1 MLSDATPGVQPQ
13 GPAPGGTEDMSPR
26 RQELHIKA
34 ALRRRFRPDLTQH
47 RHNWGMTRRLVT
59 LKAIATRW
67 LRDRTGN
74 VALMTALA
82 APVLGLAVM
91 AAVETSS
98 VSAERALM
106 QQAADAAALAAAMDQ
121 SVAGRG
127 SSRDVQAYVRH
138 VAMAQLG
145 DYPQHARV
153 NFTAQSIAGGQIRV
167 DGTATRPSMFGN
179 QIPAGG
185 YRIQVSAIAET
196 ASQVPICVV
205 TLAATGN
212 NRFQMADTS
221 RISATGCLVH
231 SNRDIDLLGLAF
243 LQADVIQATRAA
255 NGTGF
260 AVPTN
265 TGALRLR
272 DPFEII
278 PMPSATGCPATIGTR
293 TFSSG
298 QTTLPAGVHCDHI
311 IVQNAAQLTLGP
323 GEHIFRGRLRVRQTA
338 TLRGTDVALFFM
350 NTSTN
355 AEFVNTATV
364 DLTGRQSGIYA
375 GFVMVMARGNPR
387 GILIGSPNVNRVL
400 GTVYAPNGW
409 VRVSSSGQVAEDS
422 DWSVVITNRLF
433 LDGSPNLVINTRYTG
448 SPVPVP
454 GGVGHNLPTELR
466 LVR

>member
-1 MLSDATPGVQPQ
+1 MAPQ
-13 GPAPGGTEDMSPR
+13 ARTLTGMART
-26 RQELHIKA
+26 A
-34 ALRRRFRPDLTQH
+34 A
-47 RHNWGMTRRLVT
+47 RRL
-59 LKAIATRW
+59 
-67 LRDRTGN
+67 LRDRAGN

-82 APVLGLAVM
+82 APFLALAVM

-98 VSAERALM
+98 ISSERALM
-106 QQAADAAALAAAMDQ
+106 QQAADAAALAAALDQ

-138 VAMAQLG
+138 VAAAQLG
-145 DYPQHARV
+145 DYPRHARV
-153 NFTAQSIAGGQIRV
+153 NFTAQSMAGGQIRV
-167 DGTATRPSMFGN
+167 DGTATRSSMFGN
-179 QIPAGG
+179 RIPPGG
-185 YRIQVSAIAET
+185 YRIEVRAIAET
-196 ASQVPICVV
+196 ASQVPICIVS
-205 TLAATGN
+205 LAATGS
-212 NRFQMADTS
+212 NRFQMTDTS

-243 LQADVIQATRAA
+243 LQADVIQATRGA

-272 DPFEII
+272 DPFEVI
-278 PMPSATGCPATIGTR
+278 PMPSTAGCPATIATR
-293 TFSSG
+293 TFASG
-298 QTTLPAGVHCDHI
+298 QSTLPAGVHCDHI

-323 GEHIFRGRLRVRQTA
+323 GEHIFRGRLRVRQNA
-338 TLRGTDVALFFM
+338 TLRGDDVALFFM

-355 AEFVNTATV
+355 AEFVNAATV
-364 DLTGRQSGIYA
+364 DLSGRRSGIYA
-375 GFVMVMARGNPR
+375 GFVMVMARGNSR
-387 GILIGSPNVNRVL
+387 GIEIASPNVNRVL

-433 LDGSPNLVINTRYTG
+433 LSGSPNLVINTRYTG

-454 GGVGHNLPTELR
+454 GGVGHNLPTALR
-466 LVR
+466 LVQ